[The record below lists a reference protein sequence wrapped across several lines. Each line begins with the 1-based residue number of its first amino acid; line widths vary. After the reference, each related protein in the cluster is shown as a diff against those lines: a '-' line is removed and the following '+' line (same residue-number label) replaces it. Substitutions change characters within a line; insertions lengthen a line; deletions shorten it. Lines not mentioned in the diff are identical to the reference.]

1 LLSQIRDLLQAGR
14 TGEAATLAGLR
25 ETRDIH
31 DAAVHLQWAEILEE
45 LGLIDEV
52 VMELNLAIRDDP
64 EKTDAHVRLAEIY
77 LDQGQ
82 PLRAARVRESLVR
95 RSPLQAELYRD
106 WGEALEAAGE
116 FEKARAAYNE
126 GLEKTGDP
134 ILKGLLGDLDFLSKS
149 DESPGGDGETP
160 DNVVSKLL
168 PQTHH
173 LIAFM
178 SLFGGREGVYARQW
192 VSPTGESGYTPVEE
206 PLTPKVAEN
215 HLLGNFTIGVYP
227 VRLDN
232 TVNFIAFDIDIAKF
246 AVRET
251 ITNKRRW
258 DGVMARAQETAC
270 RIVDLG
276 AAWEVPVY
284 LEDSGFKGRHAWVF
298 LEAPVPAGV
307 AKKFGELIVAS
318 LLPLPREIS
327 TEVFPRQGSVTRG
340 GLGNLI
346 KLPLGVHRRTGRR
359 SCFIMPDGTDY
370 PDQLEFLLKVRKAGR
385 RSIYAFIQQAHHR
398 QTTYFHSGGEL
409 PGRALPGLPSGVADG
424 AAHASRL
431 PYSPTFTEEGG
442 AGEFPPWEEEKGP
455 EDRTGTGA
463 RRGRPTLSSQMAGI
477 PEEYRPEQDRELQTL
492 LSRCAVIRALVE
504 QVHRIGR
511 LSHEET
517 QVLIHTVGHLEH
529 GPAAV
534 NNLFERAWQADPAL
548 FLKSRLRGNPMS
560 CPKIRIRI
568 PEITAAVG
576 CNCVFDLETNLY
588 PSPLLHVR
596 EREVV
601 AGAGGLRPLPAV
613 AVDSLE
619 FQNFL
624 QDYLKLRKQLRES
637 QSLLTRYEERL
648 AGFFDETGVESVIT
662 ALGEL
667 RRDRKAGEKPVFV
680 LEI

>member
-1 LLSQIRDLLQAGR
+1 MLKKEETLLSQIRDLLQAGR

-246 AVRET
+246 AVR
-251 ITNKRRW
+251 RRSPTS
-258 DGVMARAQETAC
+258 GVGMASWHER
-270 RIVDLG
+270 R
-276 AAWEVPVY
+276 
-284 LEDSGFKGRHAWVF
+284 RR
-298 LEAPVPAGV
+298 PAG
-307 AKKFGELIVAS
+307 
-318 LLPLPREIS
+318 
-327 TEVFPRQGSVTRG
+327 
-340 GLGNLI
+340 
-346 KLPLGVHRRTGRR
+346 
-359 SCFIMPDGTDY
+359 
-370 PDQLEFLLKVRKAGR
+370 
-385 RSIYAFIQQAHHR
+385 
-398 QTTYFHSGGEL
+398 
-409 PGRALPGLPSGVADG
+409 
-424 AAHASRL
+424 
-431 PYSPTFTEEGG
+431 
-442 AGEFPPWEEEKGP
+442 
-455 EDRTGTGA
+455 
-463 RRGRPTLSSQMAGI
+463 
-477 PEEYRPEQDRELQTL
+477 
-492 LSRCAVIRALVE
+492 
-504 QVHRIGR
+504 
-511 LSHEET
+511 
-517 QVLIHTVGHLEH
+517 
-529 GPAAV
+529 
-534 NNLFERAWQADPAL
+534 
-548 FLKSRLRGNPMS
+548 
-560 CPKIRIRI
+560 
-568 PEITAAVG
+568 
-576 CNCVFDLETNLY
+576 
-588 PSPLLHVR
+588 
-596 EREVV
+596 
-601 AGAGGLRPLPAV
+601 
-613 AVDSLE
+613 
-619 FQNFL
+619 
-624 QDYLKLRKQLRES
+624 
-637 QSLLTRYEERL
+637 
-648 AGFFDETGVESVIT
+648 
-662 ALGEL
+662 
-667 RRDRKAGEKPVFV
+667 
-680 LEI
+680 